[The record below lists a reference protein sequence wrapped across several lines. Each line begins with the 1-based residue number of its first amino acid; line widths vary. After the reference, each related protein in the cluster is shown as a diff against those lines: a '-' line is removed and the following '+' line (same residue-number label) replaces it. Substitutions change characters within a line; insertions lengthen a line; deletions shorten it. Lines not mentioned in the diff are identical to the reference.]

1 MININKWGK
10 LSSVGIIALLS
21 IIIYGCDTTKTPDVS
36 NVSVNI
42 NSHRLDLDLAK
53 LDTNNIGAG
62 LQQLS
67 SEYPYILDFYLDTLM
82 GFGIKGNYEDENP
95 AIKEGLKTFL
105 THKDYRGVFDSVQA
119 HFEDTKGIEEQ
130 LAKGLKYTKHY
141 IAEYQE
147 PNFVYIVS
155 GLNNWGAFSFGDNN
169 IGIGLDM
176 FLGEGYPFYR
186 SVGIASYMYTKLD
199 EQYLPVAVFRAIY
212 QNRHEFSA
220 DGKALLDMMIQRG
233 KEMYF
238 LEKVL
243 PFLPEEIRLGYTK
256 AQLEWCEA
264 NEGMIYDFFV
274 RENLLYE
281 NSIQKVIRY
290 VMDGPSSTGMPEAS
304 PGDIGAWVGLQIVKA
319 YAAQHQELS
328 VQEIIDSEVG
338 AQRILTE
345 SKYKPK

>member
-10 LSSVGIIALLS
+10 LSSLCTVALLS
-21 IIIYGCDTTKTPDVS
+21 IIIYSCDTTKTPDVS
-36 NVSVNI
+36 AVEVKLS
-42 NSHRLDLDLAK
+42 SSRLDRDLATI
-53 LDTNNIGAG
+53 DTNNIGAG
-62 LQQLS
+62 LAQLS
-67 SEYPYILDFYLDTLM
+67 AKYPHVLDFYLDTLM
-82 GFGIKGNYEDENP
+82 GFGIKGDYVDDNP

-105 THKDYRGVFDSVQA
+105 THKDYRGVFDSVNA
-119 HFEDTKGIEEQ
+119 HFEDTKELEKQIE
-130 LAKGLKYTKHY
+130 LGLKYTKYY
-141 IAEYQE
+141 IPDYRE
-147 PNFVYIVS
+147 PNFVYVVS

-169 IGIGLDM
+169 VGIGLDM

-186 SVGIASYMYTKLD
+186 SVGIATYMYTKLD

-212 QNRHEFSA
+212 QNRHEFLA
-220 DGKALLDMMIQRG
+220 DGKSLLDMMIQRG

-243 PFLPEEIRLGYTK
+243 PFVSNEVRLGYTPE
-256 AQLEWCEA
+256 QLAWCEA
-264 NEGMIYDFFV
+264 NEGMIYDFFI

-319 YAAQHQELS
+319 YANEHQELS
-328 VQEIIDSEVG
+328 VQEIIDSEIE